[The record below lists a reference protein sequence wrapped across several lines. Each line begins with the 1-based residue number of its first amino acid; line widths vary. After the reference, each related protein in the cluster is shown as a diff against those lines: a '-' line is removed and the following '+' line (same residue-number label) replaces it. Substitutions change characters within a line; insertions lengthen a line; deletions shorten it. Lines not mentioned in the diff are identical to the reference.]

1 MIVYVGRQGASP
13 EGIEMDKFSK
23 SGTRSEMKYVR
34 ELMRQMETAMKNN
47 DLFEVATLAN
57 EAGATFFTII
67 DNTGHDV

>member
-1 MIVYVGRQGASP
+1 
-13 EGIEMDKFSK
+13 MDKFSK